1 MAGRPEKKGA
11 CDLCLK
17 GNRFTEKEICIV
29 CSAKYCC
36 RCVLKAMGSMP
47 EGRKCVSCIGQ
58 RIDEAKRKNLGKC
71 SRMLKQLLCEIEVKQ
86 IMKSERLCQAN
97 QLNPELVYLNS
108 QALSQQELFLLQTC
122 SNPPRELEQG
132 RYWYD
137 KISGLWGKEGKK
149 PCQIISPQ
157 LVVGGFLQQ
166 NASNG
171 NTNVLINNR
180 EITKVEL
187 LMLQLAGVKCE
198 GATHLWVSADGSYQE
213 EGSNII
219 RGNIWLKTR
228 VAKLVCLMLSLPT
241 APLDR
246 VSGKQV
252 GVEAEHGLYSPLL
265 AGSG

>member
-97 QLNPELVYLNS
+97 QLNPELVYVNS

-198 GATHLWVSADGSYQE
+198 GATHLW
-213 EGSNII
+213 
-219 RGNIWLKTR
+219 TR